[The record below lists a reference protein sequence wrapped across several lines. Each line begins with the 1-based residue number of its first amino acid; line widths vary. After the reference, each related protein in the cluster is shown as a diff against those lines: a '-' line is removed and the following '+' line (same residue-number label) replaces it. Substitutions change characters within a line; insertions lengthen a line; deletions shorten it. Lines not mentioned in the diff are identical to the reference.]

1 MDLCMISNE
10 QLICDHKNKNLQKRV
25 SVTSQ
30 REALK
35 FWISLKPKSGCSLLP
50 TSNSNNIEAYKVKF
64 SNQPVCLRSS
74 FLEVSK
80 YSQRVCVSLF
90 LSLYI

>member
-1 MDLCMISNE
+1 MISNE
-10 QLICDHKNKNLQKRV
+10 QLICDHKNKNLQKHV

-64 SNQPVCLRSS
+64 SNQPVCPPI
-74 FLEVSK
+74 FLP
-80 YSQRVCVSLF
+80 
-90 LSLYI
+90 